1 MVQSKINATNKIEPS
16 EKFVS
21 TTRVSLIAL
30 KDRICSLYYVTG
42 LTRSPSVVAIC
53 PHPAVLGGWVRG
65 VKFDALEPIWWT
77 GGPFHVLGVFL

>member
-30 KDRICSLYYVTG
+30 TDRICSLYYVTG
-42 LTRSPSVVAIC
+42 LTRSPSVAIR